1 MARKGK
7 IDWDKEEA
15 RQMARKGKI
24 DWDKE
29 EARKMSRKGE
39 IDWDKEE
46 ARKMAIKDCQK
57 PCPRFI
63 GEICASDNNTY
74 WNKCTFEIAKCEA
87 KLYGVTLTMK
97 NNGPCNSKHPG
108 EIDWDKEEAR
118 KMAIKDCQKRCPRFI
133 GEICASD
140 NNTYW
145 NKCTFE
151 IAKCEAKLYGV
162 TL

>member
-1 MARKGK
+1 
-7 IDWDKEEA
+7 
-15 RQMARKGKI
+15 MARKGKI

-29 EARKMSRKGE
+29 EARKRARKG
-39 IDWDKEE
+39 K
-46 ARKMAIKDCQK
+46 
-57 PCPRFI
+57 
-63 GEICASDNNTY
+63 
-74 WNKCTFEIAKCEA
+74 
-87 KLYGVTLTMK
+87 
-97 NNGPCNSKHPG
+97 
-108 EIDWDKEEAR
+108 IDWDKEEAR

-162 TL
+162 TLTVKNNGPCNSKHPGNYLTRIVLGGRLFILMTVTSSSSSSVPP